1 MVHGTSRVCCAILH
15 TYRMTGISANWS
27 ASFPRYLDGGV
38 LVDDQQ
44 VALTVNRT
52 LTLPDGVRL
61 SSTFASAGERRMRPY
76 DGARG
81 WRVGEMGRHFVDQ
94 GG

>member
-1 MVHGTSRVCCAILH
+1 MLHGTSRVCCAILH
-15 TYRMTGISANWS
+15 TYRMTGNSGKWRALL
-27 ASFPRYLDGGV
+27 PRYLDGGV

-52 LTLPDGVRL
+52 LTLPEGVGL
-61 SSTFASAGERRMRPY
+61 SSTFASAGERRMRTY

-81 WRVGEMGRHFVDQ
+81 WRVGEMGRL
-94 GG
+94 

>member
-15 TYRMTGISANWS
+15 TYRMTGSCANWS
-27 ASFPRYLDGGV
+27 ASFPGHLDGGV

-52 LTLPDGVRL
+52 LTLPEGFA
-61 SSTFASAGERRMRPY
+61 SSTFASPGERRIRPH
-76 DGARG
+76 DGARD
-81 WRVGEMGRHFVDQ
+81 WRVAEMGRHFVDQ

>member
-15 TYRMTGISANWS
+15 TYRMTGNSGKWRALL
-27 ASFPRYLDGGV
+27 PRYLDGGV

-52 LTLPDGVRL
+52 LTLPEGVGL
-61 SSTFASAGERRMRPY
+61 SSTFASAGERRMRTY

-81 WRVGEMGRHFVDQ
+81 WRVGEMGRL
-94 GG
+94 